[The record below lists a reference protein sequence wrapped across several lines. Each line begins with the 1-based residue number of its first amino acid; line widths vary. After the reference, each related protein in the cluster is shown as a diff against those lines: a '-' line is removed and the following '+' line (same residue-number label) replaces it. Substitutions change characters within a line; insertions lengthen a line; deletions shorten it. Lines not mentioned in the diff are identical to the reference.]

1 MKITSYR
8 EMSDYYRL
16 SAFYQTH
23 HITETPILS
32 QVVFTPPFHNPLGFS
47 FLWVPLSSYRK

>member
-32 QVVFTPPFHNPLGFS
+32 QVVFTPPVHNPLGFS
-47 FLWVPLSSYRK
+47 FLCVPLSSYRK